1 MSSFVPAQNLFPVS
15 TGFVPPGTVPP
26 FFFFFFFRWVNGIF
40 FGPIFLFFF
49 RSSFFGGEIDLFVP
63 DFGG

>member
-26 FFFFFFFRWVNGIF
+26 FFFFFFLLGEWNF
-40 FGPIFLFFF
+40 FLFDIPFF
-49 RSSFFGGEIDLFVP
+49 FFSFFFGGEIGLFVP